1 MLTPLGNGESNYLS
15 IFQIVCLFFFINKNK
30 HDNLPKIL
38 IGGPRKVDSNLLK
51 GRGGGG
57 V

>member
-1 MLTPLGNGESNYLS
+1 MLTLLGNGESKYLS
-15 IFQIVCLFFFINKNK
+15 IFLIVCLFFFINKNK
-30 HDNLPKIL
+30 LDNLPKIL

>member
-1 MLTPLGNGESNYLS
+1 MLTLLGNGESNYLS